1 MNLIDYFN
9 KGMTFEE
16 YKELLDD
23 QKAVFELH
31 YKKAQTDNRL
41 SKIPQL
47 KIVVLTKPP
56 CGDSTAII
64 PVIQKLFE
72 DQQAEIRF
80 LERDEHPDLM
90 DQFLTNGTRSIP
102 IVIVSNEVGEYMFH
116 FGPRP
121 KEAQEIYEQYRPDIE
136 AGKIEKPE
144 VTKKIRTFYSKNR
157 GKAILDEFLFKLAE
171 ATK

>member
-1 MNLIDYFN
+1 MNLMEYFN

-23 QKAVFELH
+23 QKDVFELH
-31 YKKAQTDNRL
+31 YKKAQTDGL
-41 SKIPQL
+41 LKEIKPL

-56 CGDSTAII
+56 CGDSTAVI
-64 PVIQKLFE
+64 PVIQKLFT
-72 DQQAEIRF
+72 DQPVEIRF
-80 LERDEHPDLM
+80 LERDEHLDLM

-102 IVIVSNEVGEYMFH
+102 IMIVLDERGEYLFH

-121 KEAQEIYEQYRPDIE
+121 KEAQEIYEQYRSDIE

-144 VTKKIRTFYSKNR
+144 VTKKIRPFYAKNR
-157 GKAILDEFLFKLAE
+157 GKAILDEFLVKLAK
-171 ATK
+171 AAN